1 MLSVRILCSLGLL
14 VLFCGEALSQS
25 SDFERMVAA
34 IDGNSLPLVNIDVD
48 AQSLDSKGPYAPAVF
63 TVAERVDGRDSIL
76 SRPISGLIKVRGATS
91 TVYAKKS
98 FTIKFLDEAGNKLDV
113 NLLGLREDNVW
124 ILDAMTIDRA
134 RMRNRVLFDLW
145 NEYSRTPYET
155 KFGGRNGTVGQMV
168 EVFLNGAY
176 HGLYCLSDKINR
188 QLLGL
193 KKVKV
198 DEETGDV
205 TVRGVLYK
213 GEQLYTATI
222 SMTSYKN
229 MRTDTVHWNGWQL
242 DYPDDYPCRQAW
254 QPLMDFITFIN
265 SDDDVFAAGYLD
277 WYYRDNLVDYWLL
290 LETFNILDMPYKN
303 SFVSTVDVT
312 SGDHHYLITPWDMDA
327 SMGQNYNGA
336 RRNTVCDIHRLD
348 KDYMPFFSLIR
359 YNIDDFYARLAAR
372 WKQLSRSTF
381 APEHV
386 LALMRAYAARLDDSG
401 AWSRERARW
410 NKRPVALATTAAG
423 ELDYIE
429 AWYRNNFEHVQRYM
443 LHDVNRDWTV
453 DVGDVNLL
461 LEAILAGNNDAALD
475 ANDDGAV
482 DVGDVNNVLAGIL
495 NIQ

>member
-1 MLSVRILCSLGLL
+1 MNNRALHVLVALMTLSV
-14 VLFCGEALSQS
+14 VAVAQE
-25 SDFERMVAA
+25 SDFEQMVARM
-34 IDGNSLPLVNIDVD
+34 DRNSLPLVNIETDES
-48 AQSLDSKGPYAPAVF
+48 SLVMRGPYCPAVF
-63 TVAERVDGRDSIL
+63 TVSERVEGRDSL
-76 SRPISGLIKVRGATS
+76 VSRPLAGLVKFRGGITQN
-91 TVYAKKS
+91 YDKRS
-98 FTIKFLDEAGNKLDV
+98 FSIKFLDEAGNKLDV

-168 EVFLNGAY
+168 EVFLNGEY

-198 DEETGDV
+198 DEETSDV

-213 GEQLYTATI
+213 GEQWGTATM
-222 SMTSYKN
+222 SMTGYKN
-229 MRTDTVHWNGWQL
+229 ARTDTVYWNGWQL
-242 DYPDDYPCRQAW
+242 DYPDDYPSRQAW

-336 RRNTVCDIHRLD
+336 RQNTVCDIHRLD

-386 LALMRAYAARLDDSG
+386 LALMSAYAARLDDSG
-401 AWSRERARW
+401 AWGRERARW

-423 ELDYIE
+423 EFDYIE

-482 DVGDVNNVLAGIL
+482 DVGDVNNVLAVIL
-495 NIQ
+495 NIK